1 MSNFYLTTTLPYIN
15 AQPHLG
21 FAWEI
26 LTADFI
32 ARYRR
37 LLGDDVFFNTGTD
50 EHGQKIYQKAAE
62 AELSPQAYTNQLVTT
77 FQELKI
83 LLDLSYTHF
92 IRTTDQ
98 HHQAAAQ
105 EFWRRCAA
113 CGDIYKKKYQAKYCV
128 GCELEKTD
136 SELIDGRCPLH
147 PHQEIEIREEEN
159 YFFRFSRYQEKLLSL
174 YQNRSNLVLGKGK
187 QKEIETFVKQ
197 GLQDFS
203 ISRVKEKMPWGI
215 PVPDDDTQ
223 VMYVWFDAL
232 VNYISALGWPDNQE
246 KFAQF
251 WPGVQICGKDNLRQ
265 QAAMWQSMLMS
276 ADLSPSKKI
285 LVNGFITVAGEK
297 MSKSLGNVIV
307 PADLVKKYGREA
319 TRFLIASFPVL
330 SDDVDIT
337 TKRLDDFYTAH
348 LVNGLGNLCSRL
360 AKLASTVSLPE
371 RKLPIAFSANFAQT
385 LDNFQT
391 NQALHVSLAA
401 ISRIDAQLSQDKPWL
416 TPDLDLKSRQ
426 LIPLIEEL
434 LQLVYDL
441 QIFIPE
447 TSQLL
452 LQKFTQ
458 EKIEPLSPLFPR
470 LTNIGA
476 N

>member
-1 MSNFYLTTTLPYIN
+1 MSNFYLTTTLPYVN

-32 ARYRR
+32 VRYHR
-37 LLGDDVFFNTGTD
+37 LLGEEVFFNTGTD

-62 AELSPQAYTNQLVTT
+62 AGLSTQAYVDKLVID
-77 FQELKI
+77 FQKLKA
-83 LLDLSYTHF
+83 LLDLSFTNF

-136 SELIDGRCPLH
+136 SELVDGHCPLH
-147 PHQEIEIREEEN
+147 PNLEIEIREEEN
-159 YFFRFSRYQEKLLSL
+159 YFFRFSQYQSQLLSL

-187 QKEIETFVKQ
+187 QKEIESFVKQ

-215 PVPDDDTQ
+215 PVPDDASQ

-232 VNYISALGWPDNQE
+232 VNYISTLGWPENQA
-246 KFAQF
+246 KFSQF

-276 ADLSPSKKI
+276 ANLAPSEKI
-285 LVNGFITVAGEK
+285 LVNGFITVDGQK
-297 MSKSLGNVIV
+297 MSKSLGNVIA
-307 PADLVKKYGREA
+307 PANLVEKYGREA
-319 TRFLIASFPVL
+319 TRFLVAGFPVL
-330 SDDVDIT
+330 SDDVDLT
-337 TKRLDDFYTAH
+337 EKRLADFYTAH

-360 AKLASTVSLPE
+360 AKLASTVDLPE
-371 RKLPIAFSANFAQT
+371 RKVPTDFSANFAQAM
-385 LDNFQT
+385 DNFQT
-391 NQALHVSLAA
+391 NQALNVSLTM
-401 ISRIDAQLSQDKPWL
+401 ISQIDAQLSQEKPWL
-416 TPDLDLKSRQ
+416 TQDQMEKARQ
-426 LIPLIEEL
+426 LAPLLEEL

-458 EKIEPLSPLFPR
+458 AKIEPLSPLFPR
-470 LTNIGA
+470 LTNS
-476 N
+476 